1 MGSSLVVFFHPFF
14 CQGSYFPDIGKEVSI
29 ENGFAVDSVKPF
41 DIAILHRPTW
51 LDKLNFNF
59 LFFAPYSYNWH

>member
-14 CQGSYFPDIGKEVSI
+14 SQGSYFSYISKEVSI

-41 DIAILHRPTW
+41 DLTLCIGLPEHA
-51 LDKLNFNF
+51 
-59 LFFAPYSYNWH
+59 